1 MDLHFK
7 LIQCYIKMVLQKI
20 FGGVWKTL
28 KSGGNCWSSSRKVH
42 VRQQSVRAHCTTAVT
57 RALHRYS
64 SCCKLCM
71 LNTKPWDNP
80 ICRKIN
86 FWQNSAAALERYMNR
101 YSHFFFCMYTFNS
114 AIWYVNTS
122 VLNLILKS
130 FSCVYKIL
138 CNLNVMEFTGNI

>member
-7 LIQCYIKMVLQKI
+7 WIQCYIKMVLQKI

-28 KSGGNCWSSSRKVH
+28 KVVETFEALTEKFMWDSSLLGPLH
-42 VRQQSVRAHCTTAVT
+42 HCCDQSSVQVP
-57 RALHRYS
+57 LQ
-64 SCCKLCM
+64 CKLCI

-86 FWQNSAAALERYMNR
+86 FWQNSAAVLERYMNR
-101 YSHFFFCMYTFNS
+101 YSYFFRVYTFNS

-122 VLNLILKS
+122 VLNRILKS
-130 FSCVYKIL
+130 FPCVYKIL
-138 CNLNVMEFTGNI
+138 CNLNVMEFTDNI